1 MRMGQS
7 IPDNREGT
15 RGGAMRARSTGI
27 FFALVCAALAPVLIS
42 QAMPGSP
49 TDNTQTPPSPSA
61 YAGDAACAQC
71 HRKEAEFYARTAHAR
86 DSAPAAAE
94 HVLGSFLPGHNV
106 MRTSDPDLVVNMVAG
121 RDGFYQNAVN
131 LAHPENHLTERMDIV
146 IGSGRHGQ
154 TYLYWQGDQ
163 LYELPVSYWTWDHD
177 WVISPGMP
185 DGQIHFDRAIV
196 PRCLECH
203 ASYFRWIPPD
213 ASDTAANRF
222 AKDSLVLGIGCERC
236 HGPGAEHV
244 ARERAAPGRN
254 AGTRTSEQA
263 AAGSNGGA
271 IVNPAKLSRDQQ
283 ISLCSLCH
291 AGAVEPLRPP
301 MTFLVGDNIRDF
313 LAIQPSKADEPV
325 DVHGNQVGKLEESKC
340 FAGSQMT
347 CSTCHDVHRT
357 QEDADAFNR
366 HCLACH
372 AISAC
377 GRYHA
382 LGAAIRTRCV
392 DCHMPEQES
401 GKIVSNTGGRTL
413 HGLFRTHRIAIYPE
427 ASAHVERAIAG
438 K

>member
-1 MRMGQS
+1 MCGR
-7 IPDNREGT
+7 R
-15 RGGAMRARSTGI
+15 
-27 FFALVCAALAPVLIS
+27 FFFLLACALLAPVVIS
-42 QAMPGSP
+42 QVSAGS
-49 TDNTQTPPSPSA
+49 TAADTAQAPPPPSA

-71 HRKEAEFYARTAHAR
+71 HRREAELYEHTAHAR
-86 DSAPAAAE
+86 DSALAAAGR
-94 HVLGSFLPGHNV
+94 VLGSFQPGHNV
-106 MRTSDPDLVVNMVAG
+106 LHTSDPNLVVNMIAAK
-121 RDGFYQNAVN
+121 DGFYQNAVN

-203 ASYFRWIPPD
+203 ASYFRWIPPETN
-213 ASDTAANRF
+213 DTAANHY

-244 ARERAAPGRN
+244 ARERMALMRH
-254 AGTRTSEQA
+254 
-263 AAGSNGGA
+263 AGSWPSERSSVASYGASYRGA

-291 AGAVEPLRPP
+291 AGAVEPLRRP
-301 MTFLVGDNIRDF
+301 MTFVVGDNIRDY
-313 LAIQPSKADEPV
+313 LAIQPAKADEPV
-325 DVHGNQVGKLEESKC
+325 DVHGNQVGKLEESRC
-340 FAGSQMT
+340 FASSKMT

-357 QEDADAFNR
+357 QENADAFNR
-366 HCLACH
+366 RCLTCH
-372 AISAC
+372 AMRAC
-377 GRYHA
+377 GKYRA

-392 DCHMPEQES
+392 DCHMPEEAS

-413 HGLFRTHRIAIYPE
+413 RGLFRTHRIAVYPE
-427 ASAHVERAIAG
+427 ASERVERSMTG